1 MCFEEVQAVN
11 KTDYKD
17 MWVFIERDGD
27 SVLPVSLELCSETRR
42 LCDASGEKL
51 VAVIV
56 GSISDGEL
64 QRVLDCGVD
73 KIIHV
78 TGTGYD
84 YFNNDAYTNLFTV
97 LCRKYQPTAVMV
109 GGTINGRDFAPRFAA
124 RLGTGCTS
132 DATELVWDPKTTDI
146 EFVEPAVG
154 GKMMAVITVPVARPQ
169 VGTIRP
175 GTFKCVPCGA
185 RAHEVIEE
193 HIDFPV
199 ADIRTEIL
207 DFRAD
212 DLDESLNIADADV
225 IVCVGNAIKG
235 ADALPRYRRLA
246 ERLGGKLAC
255 TRPVFDRGVLP
266 FKLVIGQSG
275 AVVKPKLLLSFGVS
289 GAVNHVTG
297 FSDADVVVAVNTD
310 PEAAIF
316 NYCTYGIVGDMDE
329 VCEAMLA
336 KLGA

>member
-1 MCFEEVQAVN
+1 MN

-17 MWVFIERDGD
+17 MWVFIEKDGGN
-27 SVLPVSLELCSETRR
+27 VLPVSLELLCQTRK

-51 VAVIV
+51 VAVMV
-56 GSISDGEL
+56 GDANESDMYKMRECGIDKL
-64 QRVLDCGVD
+64 IRVD
-73 KIIHV
+73 
-78 TGTGYD
+78 GTGYD
-84 YFNNDAYTNLFTV
+84 FFNNDAYTNLFTV
-97 LCRKYQPTAVMV
+97 LCEKYRPTAVMV

-132 DATELVWDPKTTDI
+132 DATELVWDEKTTDI
-146 EFVEPAVG
+146 EFIEPAVG
-154 GKMMAVITVPVARPQ
+154 GKMMAVITVPVLRPQ

-175 GTFKCVPCGA
+175 GTFKYAPSGEREC
-185 RAHEVIEE
+185 EIINE

-199 ADIRTEIL
+199 DQIRTEIL
-207 DFRAD
+207 DFLAD
-212 DLDESLNIADADV
+212 DVDESLNIADAEV

-235 ADALPRYRRLA
+235 ADALPKYRRLA

-275 AVVKPKLLLSFGVS
+275 VVVKPKLYISFGVS

-297 FSDADVVVAVNTD
+297 FSDAGKVVAVNTD
-310 PEAAIF
+310 PDAAIF
-316 NYCTYGIVGDMDE
+316 NYCDYGIVGDMDE
-329 VCEAMLA
+329 VCDAMLKA
-336 KLGA
+336 LGE

>member
-1 MCFEEVQAVN
+1 MN
-11 KTDYKD
+11 KNEYRD
-17 MWVFIERDGD
+17 MWVYIEHEGGK
-27 SVLPVSLELCSETRR
+27 VLPVSLELCCEARK
-42 LCDASGEKL
+42 LCDAAGEKL
-51 VAVIV
+51 CAVV
-56 GSISDGEL
+56 VGEL
-64 QRVLDCGVD
+64 SRGELEKITDCGTD
-73 KIIHV
+73 KLIRV
-78 TGTGYD
+78 RGTGYAW
-84 YFNNDAYTNLFTV
+84 FSVDAYAELFTK
-97 LCRKYQPTAVMV
+97 LCRKYKPSAVLV
-109 GGTINGRDFAPRFAA
+109 GGTIDGRDFAPRFAC
-124 RLGTGCTS
+124 RLPTGCTS
-132 DATELVWDPKTTDI
+132 DATQLVYDPKTGDI
-146 EFVEPAVG
+146 EFIEPAVG

-199 ADIRTEIL
+199 ADIRTEIR

-246 ERLGGKLAC
+246 ARLGGKLAC

-336 KLGA
+336 KLGE